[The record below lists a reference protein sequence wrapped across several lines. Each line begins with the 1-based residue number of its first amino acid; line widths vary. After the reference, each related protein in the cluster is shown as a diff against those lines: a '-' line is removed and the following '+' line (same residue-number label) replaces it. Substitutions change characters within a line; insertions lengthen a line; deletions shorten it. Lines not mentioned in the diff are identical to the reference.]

1 MTKTTQRKKPNIL
14 NVTKQRA
21 NKRKAQYDSP
31 QNTVMTG
38 LDKRRT
44 DNKTSAVRKR
54 LQNQY
59 QLRGLSSKLNK
70 RMIMEE
76 VPVSQRKARLAALR
90 KANNTIQNAPAGLTN
105 ITGPKLRTKIQKD
118 LAKAFN
124 NKSGK
129 VPAYLKK

>member
-1 MTKTTQRKKPNIL
+1 MAKPNIL

-38 LDKRRT
+38 LDKRRK
-44 DNKTSAVRKR
+44 DNKTSAVRER
-54 LQNQY
+54 LKNQY

-76 VPVSQRKARLAALR
+76 VPVSQRKVRLAALR
-90 KANNTIQNAPAGLTN
+90 KANNTIQNASARLTN
-105 ITGPKLRTKIQKD
+105 ITGLKLQTKIKKD

-124 NKSGK
+124 NKSGR
-129 VPAYLKK
+129 VPAYLKDK